1 MAKARL
7 AVATYATLACV
18 LSLGLGACMMPP
30 PASEKATDAAREL
43 NLAARFGRIDIAA
56 GRAASE
62 ARAGFIQRRAMW
74 GGAIRVVDV
83 ELAGLSM
90 PDSDHAVFQVD
101 YSWMR
106 ADEDTLRS
114 TRVSQRWNSLK
125 GGWALESEQRVAGD
139 VGLFGE
145 HVDVLRPARRDTQ
158 FATKVIRE
166 D

>member
-1 MAKARL
+1 MPKASL
-7 AVATYATLACV
+7 PIACA
-18 LSLGLGACMMPP
+18 LLLGACMMPP

-43 NLAARFGRIDIAA
+43 NIAARFGRIDIAA

-62 ARAGFIQRRAMW
+62 ERSEFIRRRAMW
-74 GGAIRVVDV
+74 GGEIRVVDV
-83 ELAGLSM
+83 ELAGLTM

-106 ADEDTLRS
+106 LNEDTLRS
-114 TRVSQRWNSLK
+114 TRISQRWTSLK
-125 GGWALESEQRVAGD
+125 GPWALESEQRVAGD

-145 HVDVLRPARRDTQ
+145 HVQVLRPTQRDTQ

>member
-1 MAKARL
+1 
-7 AVATYATLACV
+7 
-18 LSLGLGACMMPP
+18 MMPP

-43 NLAARFGRIDIAA
+43 NIAARFGRIDIAA

-62 ARAGFIQRRAMW
+62 ARADFIKRRSMW
-74 GGAIRVVDV
+74 GGEIRVVDV
-83 ELAGLSM
+83 ELAGFTM

-101 YSWMR
+101 YAWMR
-106 ADEDTLRS
+106 MNEDTLRS
-114 TRVSQRWNSLK
+114 MRVAQRWSALK
-125 GGWALESEQRVAGD
+125 GPWALEGEKRVAGD

-145 HVDVLRPARRDTQ
+145 HVDVLRPVQRDTQ

>member
-1 MAKARL
+1 MAKAPL
-7 AVATYATLACV
+7 AFVTLACA

-56 GRAASE
+56 GQAASE
-62 ARAGFIQRRAMW
+62 ERANFIQRRTMW
-74 GGAIRVVDV
+74 GGMIRVVDV
-83 ELAGLSM
+83 ELAGMSM

-106 ADEDTLRS
+106 ADEDTLRT
-114 TRVSQRWNSLK
+114 TRISQRWSSLK
-125 GGWALESEQRVAGD
+125 GAWALESEKRVAGD

-145 HVDVLRPARRDTQ
+145 HVDVLRPARHDTQ

>member
-1 MAKARL
+1 MAKAL
-7 AVATYATLACV
+7 FPL
-18 LSLGLGACMMPP
+18 LGALFLGACMMPP

-43 NLAARFGRIDIAA
+43 NIAARFGRIDVAA
-56 GRAASE
+56 GLAASE
-62 ARAGFIQRRAMW
+62 ARSEFLRKRSAW
-74 GGAIRVVDV
+74 GGEIRVVDV
-83 ELAGLSM
+83 ELAGMTM

-106 ADEDTLRS
+106 MNEDTLRS
-114 TRVSQRWNSLK
+114 TRVTQRWSSLK
-125 GGWALESEQRVAGD
+125 GPWALESEKRAAGD

-145 HVDVLRPARRDTQ
+145 HVDVLRPAQRDTQ

>member
-1 MAKARL
+1 MAK
-7 AVATYATLACV
+7 
-18 LSLGLGACMMPP
+18 SLFALVCAFALGACMMPP
-30 PASEKATDAAREL
+30 PASEKATDAAREC
-43 NLAARFGRIDIAA
+43 NLAARFGRIDVAA

-62 ARAGFIQRRAMW
+62 ARSDFIKRRAMW
-74 GGAIRVVDV
+74 GGDIRVVDV
-83 ELAGLSM
+83 ELSGMSM

-106 ADEDTLRS
+106 MNEDTLRS
-114 TRVSQRWNSLK
+114 TRVAQRWSSLK
-125 GGWALESEQRVAGD
+125 GPWALDSEKRIAGD

-145 HVDVLRPARRDTQ
+145 HVEVLRPAQRDTQ

>member
-1 MAKARL
+1 MPKASL
-7 AVATYATLACV
+7 PIACA
-18 LSLGLGACMMPP
+18 LLLGACMMPP

-43 NLAARFGRIDIAA
+43 NIAARFGRIDIAA

-62 ARAGFIQRRAMW
+62 ERAEFIRRRAMW
-74 GGAIRVVDV
+74 GGEIRVVDV
-83 ELAGLSM
+83 ELAGLTM
-90 PDSDHAVFQVD
+90 PDSDHAVFDVN

-106 ADEDTLRS
+106 SNESSMRT
-114 TRVSQRWNSLK
+114 TRVTQRWTSLK
-125 GGWALESEQRVAGD
+125 GAWSLQSEKRAAGD

-145 HVDVLRPARRDTQ
+145 HVDILRPAQRNAQ

>member
-1 MAKARL
+1 MAKAVLPLL
-7 AVATYATLACV
+7 AVFV
-18 LSLGLGACMMPP
+18 LGACMMPP

-43 NLAARFGRIDIAA
+43 NIAARFGRVDVAA
-56 GRAASE
+56 GLAASGARAEFLRKRAA
-62 ARAGFIQRRAMW
+62 W
-74 GGAIRVVDV
+74 GGEIRVVDV
-83 ELAGLSM
+83 ELAGMTM

-106 ADEDTLRS
+106 MDEDTLRS
-114 TRVSQRWNSLK
+114 TRVTQRWSSLK
-125 GGWALESEQRVAGD
+125 GSWALESEKRAAGD

-145 HVDVLRPARRDTQ
+145 HVDVLRPARRDAQ

>member
-1 MAKARL
+1 MANAWL
-7 AVATYATLACV
+7 TLACV
-18 LSLGLGACMMPP
+18 VSLGACMMPP

-43 NLAARFGRIDIAA
+43 NIAARFGRIDIAA

-62 ARAGFIQRRAMW
+62 ERSEFIRRRATW
-74 GGAIRVVDV
+74 GGTIRVVDV
-83 ELAGLSM
+83 ELAGLTM

-106 ADEDTLRS
+106 VDEETLRS
-114 TRVSQRWNSLK
+114 TRVSQRWSSLK
-125 GGWALESEQRVAGD
+125 GPWALESEQRVAGD

-145 HVDVLRPARRDTQ
+145 HVDVLRPAQRDTQ

>member
-1 MAKARL
+1 MANAWL
-7 AVATYATLACV
+7 TLACV
-18 LSLGLGACMMPP
+18 LSLGGCLMP

-62 ARAGFIQRRAMW
+62 ARSEFLRRRAQW
-74 GGAIRVVDV
+74 GGNIRVVDV
-83 ELAGLSM
+83 ELSGLAM

-106 ADEDTLRS
+106 VNEETLRS
-114 TRVSQRWNSLK
+114 TRISQRWSARK
-125 GGWALESEQRVAGD
+125 GPWALESEQRVAGD

-145 HVDVLRPARRDTQ
+145 PVDVLRPAPRDTQ